1 MAATPPTRTNGKG
14 KLLRTGLTLL
24 IAVLTI
30 VTVFSHAKTLS
41 PAEVL
46 GALGQASPFWLMAT
60 ILCMLGFI
68 VFEGLALLC
77 ILRSLGCPRGFLRG
91 MLYSASDQYF
101 SAITPSATGGQ
112 PASAFFMSSDR
123 VPGAVITATLLLN
136 LVMYTAATAIIGI
149 ACLLVRPGLFMRFDS
164 LSKVFIIF
172 STATMAV
179 LSLLLVGL
187 LVKGDVLNGIGRKLI
202 RFLNKVHLLRNP
214 DHWAE
219 RLDRLVGDYKD
230 CVQAIS
236 GKNLLLFAVF
246 LLNLAQRIAQ
256 ISVTLTLFHAL
267 GGGFE
272 VQGLDL
278 WTVQA
283 FSQVGSNCIP
293 IPGGMGAAD
302 YLMLDGF
309 QLLFSRDF
317 AYQLQ
322 ILSRG
327 ISFYVCTLIS
337 GLIVLLGS
345 LSNRQGER
353 RGETKR

>member
-1 MAATPPTRTNGKG
+1 MAATPSTRTNGKG
-14 KLLRTGLTLL
+14 RLLRTGFTLL

-30 VTVFSHAKTLS
+30 VTVFSHARTLS
-41 PAEVL
+41 PADVL
-46 GALGQASPFWLMAT
+46 GALGQASPFWLT
-60 ILCMLGFI
+60 LTTLCMLGFI

-77 ILRSLGCPRGFLRG
+77 ILRSLGCPKGFLRG

-112 PASAFFMSSDR
+112 PASAFFMSNDR

-136 LVMYTAATAIIGI
+136 LVMYTAATATIGI
-149 ACLLVRPGLFMRFDS
+149 ACLLIRPGLFMRFDP

-172 STATMAV
+172 STATMAA

-187 LVKGDVLNGIGRKLI
+187 LMKGDVLNGIGQKLI
-202 RFLNKVHLLRNP
+202 RFLSRVHLLRNP
-214 DHWAE
+214 DHWSE
-219 RLDRLVGDYKD
+219 WLDRLVDDYKV
-230 CVQAIS
+230 CVRAVS
-236 GKNLLLFAVF
+236 GKTRILLAVYF
-246 LLNLAQRIAQ
+246 LNLAQRIAQ

-267 GGGFE
+267 GGGFGA
-272 VQGLDL
+272 QGMDL
-278 WTVQA
+278 WAIQA

-337 GLIVLLGS
+337 GVIVLLGS
-345 LSNRQGER
+345 LSNRQGEQEEETR
-353 RGETKR
+353 R